1 MKSILDILQEQY
13 DHAIIALE
21 ALRDD
26 VMEPDKQT
34 TFKIEARITD
44 DGLKIEWSWR
54 CYQNSKTFQFDEN
67 LENNVKAYCFDLII
81 MTRNL

>member
-1 MKSILDILQEQY
+1 MTSTVSILQEQY
-13 DHAIIALE
+13 NIAMIALE

-34 TFKIEARITD
+34 TFQIKAFIVEE
-44 DGLKIEWSWR
+44 GLKVKWAWR
-54 CYQNSKTFQFDEN
+54 CYSNSKTFPIDEN
-67 LENNVKAYCFDLII
+67 LAANVKAYCFDLII